1 MMIPMAETIK
11 GGSCLIKSW
20 SIFICFLDNNWL
32 EIWGFI
38 CSFYVCLWKSN
49 IHFICRKAS
58 AACHKLTVMIF
69 LLSTANG
76 FSYGFP
82 ISMHSSA
89 RYWGKKSASFHV
101 SFKKRLIKFMIALV
115 MLWLKCLKDTA
126 YSLMD
131 RLTLFFYGFTHYISD
146 KLSHSLKGTLCAWC
160 VGFMVSMFHHS

>member
-1 MMIPMAETIK
+1 MMMPMAETIK

-82 ISMHSSA
+82 ISMQSSA
-89 RYWGKKSASFHV
+89 LCWGKNSASFHV

-115 MLWLKCLKDTA
+115 SSNAILVKMFEG
-126 YSLMD
+126 YSLFINGPTNTFF
-131 RLTLFFYGFTHYISD
+131 LWIYTLYI
-146 KLSHSLKGTLCAWC
+146 W
-160 VGFMVSMFHHS
+160 

>member
-115 MLWLKCLKDTA
+115 MLWLKCLTDIA

-131 RLTLFFYGFTHYISD
+131 WLTLFFYGFTHYISD
-146 KLSHSLKGTLCAWC
+146 KLSHSLKGILCAWC

>member
-82 ISMHSSA
+82 ISMQSSSLC
-89 RYWGKKSASFHV
+89 WGKKSASFHV
-101 SFKKRLIKFMIALV
+101 SCKKRLIKFMIALV
-115 MLWLKCLKDTA
+115 MLWLKCLKDIA
-126 YSLMD
+126 YIFINGPTNTFFLWIY
-131 RLTLFFYGFTHYISD
+131 TLYI
-146 KLSHSLKGTLCAWC
+146 W
-160 VGFMVSMFHHS
+160 

>member
-1 MMIPMAETIK
+1 MVGNFVVIRFHANDKPLHICLLKVRQQPMMIPMAETIK

-58 AACHKLTVMIF
+58 AACHKWTVMIF

-76 FSYGFP
+76 FSWLPHLYAVLCSLLRMKVCFFSCFP
-82 ISMHSSA
+82 
-89 RYWGKKSASFHV
+89 KKGW
-101 SFKKRLIKFMIALV
+101 LN
-115 MLWLKCLKDTA
+115 LWK
-126 YSLMD
+126 
-131 RLTLFFYGFTHYISD
+131 H
-146 KLSHSLKGTLCAWC
+146 
-160 VGFMVSMFHHS
+160 